1 MDIKKLRFGLLTK
14 ALQEVL
20 PLVKIDC
27 AGFVLSERADE
38 SLNRLALEM
47 VTQYI
52 KQTDERFWQVYWAL
66 LDQAE
71 EEHSE
76 FCYNPGFEKEH
87 MAFAIS
93 NAFFYY
99 LSTIAFIPKL
109 YKQKYSR
116 EIDPADYRKAAGNI
130 LVLGYQLS
138 RFHFD
143 VFRAFIFAT
152 SKTNA
157 GLSPKLHLFDTE
169 CFDFEDDLV
178 LCLSTKVK
186 TLIKVEISKLEAKG
200 RLRVDQPT
208 IGCPGLFVK
217 DEQGRDMISIL
228 HNQVLDCL
236 VELSFF
242 ESCAGL
248 FTDTLKR
255 SFKSGP

>member
-20 PLVKIDC
+20 PSVKIDC

-38 SLNRLALEM
+38 SLNRLALAM

-52 KQTDERFWQVYWAL
+52 KQTDERFWEIYWAL

-71 EEHSE
+71 AEYPE

-109 YKQKYSR
+109 YKKKYSR
-116 EIDPADYRKAAGNI
+116 EIEPADYRKAAGNI

-138 RFHFD
+138 KFHFD
-143 VFRAFIFAT
+143 VFRAFVFAT

-157 GLSPKLHLFDTE
+157 GLSPKLHLFDPD
-169 CFDFEDDLV
+169 CFDLDDDLV
-178 LCLSTKVK
+178 LCLSSKVK
-186 TLIKVEISKLEAKG
+186 TLIKVEISKLETKG

-217 DEQGRDMISIL
+217 DDQGQDMISIL

-236 VELSFF
+236 EEVSFF

-248 FTDTLKR
+248 LT
-255 SFKSGP
+255 KST